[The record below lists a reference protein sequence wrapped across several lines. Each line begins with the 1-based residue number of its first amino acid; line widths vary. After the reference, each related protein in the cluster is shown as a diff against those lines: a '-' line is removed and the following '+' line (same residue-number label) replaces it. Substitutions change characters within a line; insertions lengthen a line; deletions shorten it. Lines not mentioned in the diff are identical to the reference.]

1 MTLDKLPALRRP
13 RTLAVAARCMIAVA
27 GLAAVA
33 ACGSVAAPGSGAGS
47 SSGPGAAPKGSL
59 NITIQGAPG
68 TAPRHYTLRCDPVGG
83 TQPHAAATCAA
94 LLAIKHPFA
103 KPKRHQMCPM
113 IMASSKRMIIS
124 GDWYGQKVRKTVQDG
139 GCDLALWTK
148 LNQVMR

>member
-1 MTLDKLPALRRP
+1 
-13 RTLAVAARCMIAVA
+13 MIAVA

-33 ACGSVAAPGSGAGS
+33 ACGSVAAPGSGSGS
-47 SSGPGAAPKGSL
+47 GSGAAPKGSL

-68 TAPRHYTLRCDPVGG
+68 TAPRHYTLRCGPAGG
-83 TQPHAAATCAA
+83 THPHAAATCAA

-103 KPKRHQMCPM
+103 KPKAHQMCPM

-124 GDWYGQKVRKTVQDG
+124 GNWYGQQVHKTVQDG

>member
-1 MTLDKLPALRRP
+1 MTLDKLTARP
-13 RTLAVAARCMIAVA
+13 RSLAVAARCMIAVA

-33 ACGSVAAPGSGAGS
+33 ACGSVAAPGSAGAGS
-47 SSGPGAAPKGSL
+47 APAPKGAL

-68 TAPRHYTLRCDPVGG
+68 TAARHYTLRCDPAGG
-83 TQPHAAATCAA
+83 THPHPAATCAA

-124 GDWYGQKVRKTVQDG
+124 GTWYGQKIHKTVLDG